1 MGSTEANGGTC
12 RTLVNINYFNQAQS
26 VALTVFGITAG
37 ILMRFTHHYKIILI
51 VGLAIRLLCVTL
63 PLLPLSFADLALTAA
78 LAS

>member
-1 MGSTEANGGTC
+1 MLNAT
-12 RTLVNINYFNQAQS
+12 YFNQAQS

-63 PLLPLSFADLALTAA
+63 PLRPLPFADLALTAA